1 MIALQSSAFGRY
13 CSTVSKGSS
22 GGGEKKSF
30 LGFVVSTVGFNN
42 RDLQSPRQCKMFHRM
57 IYWKI
62 LTENMQN
69 SEDPKWIFF
78 FRHTLKT
85 TAALRM
91 NL

>member
-1 MIALQSSAFGRY
+1 MIACQPSAFGRY
-13 CSTVSKGSS
+13 CNTVSKGSA
-22 GGGEKKSF
+22 GKKKKSF
-30 LGFVVSTVGFNN
+30 LGFVISTVGFNN
-42 RDLQSPRQCKMFHRM
+42 RDLQSSRKCKMFHRM

-78 FRHTLKT
+78 LRHTSKT

-91 NL
+91 DL